1 MTLNTLERKNIMSI
15 KREVELYVDEVQ
27 LAGQHPAV
35 VILDDDD
42 DDISEMTET
51 DMLATV
57 IVIPPNYPPPSRLPK
72 GKSNREFVRD
82 VTCSPIAVTT
92 ACKSIS
98 SPNNKSD
105 KSRCVGCWRRGRSPG
120 FSRALFNVFGQ
131 IR

>member
-51 DMLATV
+51 DMLASDRHSTQ
-57 IVIPPNYPPPSRLPK
+57 L
-72 GKSNREFVRD
+72 
-82 VTCSPIAVTT
+82 
-92 ACKSIS
+92 S
-98 SPNNKSD
+98 SSFTFAKR
-105 KSRCVGCWRRGRSPG
+105 K
-120 FSRALFNVFGQ
+120 
-131 IR
+131 I